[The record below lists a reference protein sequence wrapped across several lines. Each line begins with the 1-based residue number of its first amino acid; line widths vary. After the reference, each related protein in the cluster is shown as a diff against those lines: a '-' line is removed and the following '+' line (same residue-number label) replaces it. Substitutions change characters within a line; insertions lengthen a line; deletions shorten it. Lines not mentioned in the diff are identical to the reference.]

1 MSGFQDQSIDEGVR
15 KRTAYQNDRRARLAL
30 NVERQDGGILQIPV
44 ASDMLGHEEHERIQQ
59 NTFLA
64 VMPLVRLP
72 TLGKAGYGDQLPA
85 GALPR
90 AGRIYLFQDGKLW
103 RELECDGKGNLF
115 EVDLLQGRSQ
125 RADKRPAVGK
135 TQALILV
142 PVLVKG
148 QFVIPRYTMAY
159 SETPWPWS
167 YIDWLEEDPQRVNR
181 RCQQMASAW
190 NASVANQHWKAS
202 IHQPALVI
210 DHHAQGLRPRD
221 FNVESALEDPA
232 EFTPAFA
239 AFREESLVCQL
250 QRRQQEL
257 APLLKQAPP
266 SALPTLEAGED
277 VLETLKLRGHP
288 NLIGLMLD
296 DSLFALRHAAAQARH
311 CAAYLRSLNA
321 LLPHRP
327 NGRYAQV
334 LSNMLDG
341 PLAKLRGEVD
351 QAELDEAIFAE
362 ERQSCRIHLT
372 QQVEHLVALLEGPLH
387 PVLQDWTH
395 QCDEALL
402 EPYSLMSEALAA
414 LNQLPDRCDALYSG
428 TAYRALAAHVERVVS
443 TVLQASHPLGAMLL
457 AKDEGQLPEP
467 VRRLQALRDS
477 PRTPDP
483 DAMGLSTLM
492 LGASLL
498 GEVDQPSAGKSLAY
512 FLGDLLDVFGAS
524 VVEQLGRLS
533 QGATQI
539 QLDRLF
545 APTFNTLSALSVKM
559 KGIRLLPDSQVPLDM
574 VVVGVR
580 GAGLR
585 NGLTE
590 VERQELRR
598 KSYRRAIVQDG
609 AGNPLAGTSPR
620 DTGMSRANLRN
631 VMVVAVPKDHPDLL
645 AYTKFRTQLGTLTQV
660 MENTRIV
667 PTMMLGFAI
676 YNLNVQVQAY
686 SGFVDSGEKHR
697 GTIGAVGAVIDLTAA
712 GGSHAKLLFGP
723 STAKYLETPRIS
735 VAQISPRWARNLE
748 VQTGSPKLGLL
759 RGLGGAATLFG
770 AGISVWD
777 GYRALRQGD
786 SDAAAAYG
794 VAAVGGGL
802 WGAYVLGWIVNP
814 YALLAGAVL
823 AIGGTVVANLLTD
836 SDAESIVKKGPFGRQ
851 FAEAGLLDSLMGQD
865 QRFAHLKDPQT
876 AYRQLLGVLG
886 HPRVFVHRLEDWR
899 KLAPAAHR
907 SVLQEAERG
916 RQAVSRTALSC
927 IDPKL
932 QALEANDWAVVL
944 SSPLLAMFEN
954 GQKAFRLVAQE
965 FLSSLPIDP
974 GTLFGVKRY
983 HRVPAGPA
991 KLEALPLD
999 AASVLYVLPAS
1010 LPIPQLSPRARYSMR
1025 MTQGLKISAQFEL
1038 NADQPE
1044 QRLVLPQP
1052 SPKSW
1057 SAFTSANRYLPPDDL
1072 GPHAAPPYWLIE
1084 NSEFNV

>member
-1 MSGFQDQSIDEGVR
+1 MSEFQDQDIDEGVR

-30 NVERQDGGILQIPV
+30 NVERQDGAILQIPV

-72 TLGKAGYGDQLPA
+72 ALGNAGYGDQPPA

-90 AGRIYLFQDGKLW
+90 AGRLYLFQNGKLW

-115 EVDLLQGRSQ
+115 EVDLQQARKQ
-125 RADKRPAVGK
+125 RADKRPPVGK
-135 TQALILV
+135 AQALVLV

-159 SETPWPWS
+159 SETTWPWS

-202 IHQPALVI
+202 IHHPALVI
-210 DHHAQGLRPRD
+210 DHHTEGLRPRD

-232 EFTPAFA
+232 EFTPGFA

-257 APLLKQAPP
+257 APLLKQVPP
-266 SALPTLEAGED
+266 AALPTLEAGED

-334 LSNMLDG
+334 LSSMLDG
-341 PLAKLRGEVD
+341 PLAKLKDEVD
-351 QAELDEAIFAE
+351 QSELDVAIFAK
-362 ERQSCRIHLT
+362 ERQACRVHLT
-372 QQVEHLVALLEGPLH
+372 QQIENLVALLEGPLH
-387 PVLQDWTH
+387 PVLQDWVH
-395 QCDEALL
+395 QRDEALL

-414 LNQLPDRCDALYSG
+414 LNQLPDRCDALYGG
-428 TAYRALAAHVERVVS
+428 TAYRSLAAHVERVVS
-443 TVLQASHPLGAMLL
+443 TILQASHPLGAMLL
-457 AKDEGQLPEP
+457 AKDEEQLPEA
-467 VRRLQALRDS
+467 VRHLQALRDS
-477 PRTPDP
+477 QRPPDP

-512 FLGDLLDVFGAS
+512 FLGDLLDIFGAS

-559 KGIRLLPDSQVPLDM
+559 KGIRLLPDGQVPLDM

-590 VERQELRR
+590 VERQELTR
-598 KSYRRAIVQDG
+598 KSYRRAIVQDR

-620 DTGMSRANLRN
+620 GTGMSRANLRD

-645 AYTKFRTQLGTLTQV
+645 AYTKFRTQFGALTQV

-676 YNLNVQVQAY
+676 YNLNIQMQAEL
-686 SGFVDSGEKHR
+686 GGEGR
-697 GTIGAVGAVIDLTAA
+697 ELAGQGSAFLDLIVAIGSQT
-712 GGSHAKLLFGP
+712 KLLFGS
-723 STAKYLETPRIS
+723 STSIYLESPRLP
-735 VAQISPRWARNLE
+735 VAKISPLWAKNLE
-748 VQTGSPKLGLL
+748 LQTGSPKLGLL
-759 RGLGGAATLFG
+759 RGVGGVATLLG
-770 AGISVWD
+770 TGISVWD

-786 SDAAAAYG
+786 NDAAAAYG

-802 WGAYVLGWIVNP
+802 WGAYALGWIVNP
-814 YALLAGAVL
+814 YALLAGAAL

-836 SDAESIVKKGPFGRQ
+836 SDAETIVKKGPFGRQ

-865 QRFAHLKDPQT
+865 QRFVHLKDPQT

-916 RQAVSRTALSC
+916 RQAVGRTALSC

-974 GTLFGVKRY
+974 GTLLGVKRY

-1010 LPIPQLSPRARYSMR
+1010 LPIPQLSPRARYSVR

-1044 QRLVLPQP
+1044 ERLVLPQP
-1052 SPKSW
+1052 NPKSW

>member
-30 NVERQDGGILQIPV
+30 NVERQDGAILQIPV

-72 TLGKAGYGDQLPA
+72 ALGRAGYGDQPPA

-90 AGRIYLFQDGKLW
+90 PGRIYLFQDDKLW

-115 EVDLLQGRSQ
+115 EVDLQQGRKQ
-125 RADKRPAVGK
+125 RVDQRPAVGK
-135 TQALILV
+135 AQALVLV

-159 SETPWPWS
+159 SETTWPWS

-202 IHQPALVI
+202 IHHPALVI
-210 DHHAQGLRPRD
+210 DHHTEGLRPRD

-232 EFTPAFA
+232 EFTPGFA

-250 QRRQQEL
+250 QRSQQEL
-257 APLLKQAPP
+257 APLLKQVPP
-266 SALPTLEAGED
+266 AALPALEAGED

-296 DSLFALRHAAAQARH
+296 DSLFALRHAASQARH

-334 LSNMLDG
+334 LSSMLEG
-341 PLAKLRGEVD
+341 PLAKLKDEVD
-351 QAELDEAIFAE
+351 QSELDVAIFAG
-362 ERQSCRIHLT
+362 ERQACRVHLT
-372 QQVEHLVALLEGPLH
+372 QQIENLVALLEGPLH
-387 PVLQDWTH
+387 PVLQDWVH
-395 QCDEALL
+395 QRDEALL

-414 LNQLPDRCDALYSG
+414 LNQLPDRCDALYGG
-428 TAYRALAAHVERVVS
+428 TAYRSLAAHVERVVS

-457 AKDEGQLPEP
+457 AKDEEQLPEA
-467 VRRLQALRDS
+467 VRHLQALRDS
-477 PRTPDP
+477 QRPPDP

-512 FLGDLLDVFGAS
+512 FLGDLLDIFGAS

-559 KGIRLLPDSQVPLDM
+559 KGIRLLPDGQVPLDM

-620 DTGMSRANLRN
+620 GTGMSRANLRN

-645 AYTKFRTQLGTLTQV
+645 AYTKFRTQFGALTQV
-660 MENTRIV
+660 MERTRIV

-676 YNLNVQVQAY
+676 YNLNIQMQAEL
-686 SGFVDSGEKHR
+686 GDEGRE
-697 GTIGAVGAVIDLTAA
+697 LA
-712 GGSHAKLLFGP
+712 GQGSALLDFIVAIGSHTKLLFGS
-723 STAKYLETPRIS
+723 STSIYLESPRLP
-735 VAQISPRWARNLE
+735 VAQISPLWAKNLE
-748 VQTGSPKLGLL
+748 LQTGSPKLGLL
-759 RGLGGAATLFG
+759 RGVGGVATLFG
-770 AGISVWD
+770 ASISAWD

-786 SDAAAAYG
+786 NDAAAAYG

-802 WGAYVLGWIVNP
+802 WGAYALGWIVNP
-814 YALLAGAVL
+814 YALLAGAAL

-836 SDAESIVKKGPFGRQ
+836 SDAETIVKKGPFGRQ

-954 GQKAFRLVAQE
+954 GQQAFRLVAQE

-974 GTLFGVKRY
+974 GTLFGVRRY

-1010 LPIPQLSPRARYSMR
+1010 LPVPQLSPRDRHRVR

-1044 QRLVLPQP
+1044 ERLVLPQP

-1057 SAFTSANRYLPPDDL
+1057 SAFTSANRHLPPDDL

>member
-1 MSGFQDQSIDEGVR
+1 MSEFQDQDIDEGVR

-30 NVERQDGGILQIPV
+30 NVERQDGAILQIPV

-72 TLGKAGYGDQLPA
+72 ALGNAGYGDQPPA

-90 AGRIYLFQDGKLW
+90 AGRLYLFQNGKLW

-115 EVDLLQGRSQ
+115 EVDLQQARKQ
-125 RADKRPAVGK
+125 RADKRPPVGK
-135 TQALILV
+135 AQALVLV

-159 SETPWPWS
+159 SETTWPWS

-202 IHQPALVI
+202 IHHPALVI
-210 DHHAQGLRPRD
+210 DHHTEGLRPRD

-232 EFTPAFA
+232 EFTPGFA

-257 APLLKQAPP
+257 APLLKQVPP
-266 SALPTLEAGED
+266 AALPTLEAGED

-334 LSNMLDG
+334 LSSMLDG
-341 PLAKLRGEVD
+341 PLAKLKDEVD
-351 QAELDEAIFAE
+351 QSELDVAIFAK
-362 ERQSCRIHLT
+362 ERQACRVHLT
-372 QQVEHLVALLEGPLH
+372 QQIENLVALLEGPLH
-387 PVLQDWTH
+387 PVLQDWVH
-395 QCDEALL
+395 QRDEALL

-414 LNQLPDRCDALYSG
+414 LNQLPDRCDALYGG
-428 TAYRALAAHVERVVS
+428 TAYRSLAAHVERVVS
-443 TVLQASHPLGAMLL
+443 TILQASHPLGAMLL
-457 AKDEGQLPEP
+457 AKDEEQLPEA
-467 VRRLQALRDS
+467 VRHLQALRDS
-477 PRTPDP
+477 QRPPDP

-512 FLGDLLDVFGAS
+512 FLGDLLDIFGAS

-559 KGIRLLPDSQVPLDM
+559 KGIRLLPDGQVPLDM

-590 VERQELRR
+590 VERQELTR
-598 KSYRRAIVQDG
+598 KSYRRAIVQDR

-620 DTGMSRANLRN
+620 GTGMSRANLRD

-645 AYTKFRTQLGTLTQV
+645 AYTKFRTQFGALTQV

-676 YNLNVQVQAY
+676 YNLNIQMQAEL
-686 SGFVDSGEKHR
+686 GGEGR
-697 GTIGAVGAVIDLTAA
+697 ELAGQGSAFLDLIVAI
-712 GGSHAKLLFGP
+712 GSHTKLLFGS
-723 STAKYLETPRIS
+723 STSIYLESPRLP
-735 VAQISPRWARNLE
+735 VAKISPLWAKNLE
-748 VQTGSPKLGLL
+748 LQTGSPKLGLL
-759 RGLGGAATLFG
+759 RGVGGVATLLG
-770 AGISVWD
+770 TGISVWD

-786 SDAAAAYG
+786 NDAAAAYG

-802 WGAYVLGWIVNP
+802 WGAYALGWIVNP
-814 YALLAGAVL
+814 YALLAGAAL

-836 SDAESIVKKGPFGRQ
+836 SDAETIVKKGPFGRQ

-865 QRFAHLKDPQT
+865 QRFVHLKDPQT

-916 RQAVSRTALSC
+916 RQAVGRTALSC

-974 GTLFGVKRY
+974 GTLLGVKRY

-1010 LPIPQLSPRARYSMR
+1010 LPIPQLSPRARYSVR

-1044 QRLVLPQP
+1044 ERLVLPQP
-1052 SPKSW
+1052 NPKSW
-1057 SAFTSANRYLPPDDL
+1057 SAFASANRYLPPDDL

>member
-1 MSGFQDQSIDEGVR
+1 MSEFQDQDIDEGVR

-30 NVERQDGGILQIPV
+30 NVERQDGAILQIPV

-72 TLGKAGYGDQLPA
+72 ALGNAGYGDQPPA

-90 AGRIYLFQDGKLW
+90 AGRLYLFQNGKLW

-115 EVDLLQGRSQ
+115 EVDLQQARKQ
-125 RADKRPAVGK
+125 RADKRPPVGK
-135 TQALILV
+135 AQALVLV

-159 SETPWPWS
+159 SETTWPWS

-202 IHQPALVI
+202 IHHPALVI
-210 DHHAQGLRPRD
+210 DHHTEGLRPRD

-232 EFTPAFA
+232 EFTPGFA

-257 APLLKQAPP
+257 APLLKQVPP
-266 SALPTLEAGED
+266 AALPTLEAGED

-334 LSNMLDG
+334 LSSMLDG
-341 PLAKLRGEVD
+341 PLAKLKDEVD
-351 QAELDEAIFAE
+351 QSELDVAIFAK
-362 ERQSCRIHLT
+362 ERQACRVHLT
-372 QQVEHLVALLEGPLH
+372 QQIENLVALLEGPLH
-387 PVLQDWTH
+387 PVLQDWVH
-395 QCDEALL
+395 QRDEALL

-414 LNQLPDRCDALYSG
+414 LNQLPDRCDALYGG
-428 TAYRALAAHVERVVS
+428 TAYRSLAAHVERVVS
-443 TVLQASHPLGAMLL
+443 TILQASHPLGAMLL
-457 AKDEGQLPEP
+457 AKDEEQLPEA
-467 VRRLQALRDS
+467 VRHLQALRDS
-477 PRTPDP
+477 QRPPDP
-483 DAMGLSTLM
+483 DAMGLSTLK

-512 FLGDLLDVFGAS
+512 FLGDLLDIFGAS

-559 KGIRLLPDSQVPLDM
+559 KGIRLLPDGQVPLDM

-590 VERQELRR
+590 VERQELTR
-598 KSYRRAIVQDG
+598 KSYRRAIVQDR

-620 DTGMSRANLRN
+620 GTGMSRANLRD

-645 AYTKFRTQLGTLTQV
+645 AYTKFRTQFGALTQV

-676 YNLNVQVQAY
+676 YNLNIQMQAEL
-686 SGFVDSGEKHR
+686 GGEGR
-697 GTIGAVGAVIDLTAA
+697 ELAGQGSAFLDLIVAI
-712 GGSHAKLLFGP
+712 GSHTKLLFGS
-723 STAKYLETPRIS
+723 STSIYLESPRLP
-735 VAQISPRWARNLE
+735 VAKISPLWAKNLE
-748 VQTGSPKLGLL
+748 LQTGSPKLGLL
-759 RGLGGAATLFG
+759 RGVGGVATLLG
-770 AGISVWD
+770 TGISVWD

-786 SDAAAAYG
+786 NDAAAAYG

-802 WGAYVLGWIVNP
+802 WGAYALGWIVNP
-814 YALLAGAVL
+814 YALLAGAAL

-836 SDAESIVKKGPFGRQ
+836 SDAETIVKKGPFGRQ

-865 QRFAHLKDPQT
+865 QRFVHLKDPQT

-916 RQAVSRTALSC
+916 RQAVGRTALSC

-974 GTLFGVKRY
+974 GTLLGVKRY

-1010 LPIPQLSPRARYSMR
+1010 LPIPQLSPRARYSVR

-1044 QRLVLPQP
+1044 ERLVLPQP
-1052 SPKSW
+1052 NPKSW

>member
-1 MSGFQDQSIDEGVR
+1 MSEFQDQDIDEGVR

-30 NVERQDGGILQIPV
+30 NVERQDGAILQIPV

-72 TLGKAGYGDQLPA
+72 ALGNAGYGDQPPA

-90 AGRIYLFQDGKLW
+90 AGRLYLFQNGKLW

-115 EVDLLQGRSQ
+115 EVDLQQARKQ
-125 RADKRPAVGK
+125 RADKRPPVGK
-135 TQALILV
+135 AQALVLV

-148 QFVIPRYTMAY
+148 QFVIPLYAMAY
-159 SETPWPWS
+159 SETTWPWS

-202 IHQPALVI
+202 IHHSALVV
-210 DHHAQGLRPRD
+210 DHHTEGLRPRD

-232 EFTPAFA
+232 EFTPGFA

-257 APLLKQAPP
+257 APLLKQVPP
-266 SALPTLEAGED
+266 AALPTLEAGED

-334 LSNMLDG
+334 LSSMLDG
-341 PLAKLRGEVD
+341 PLAKLKDEVD
-351 QAELDEAIFAE
+351 QSELDVAIFAK
-362 ERQSCRIHLT
+362 ERQACRVHLT
-372 QQVEHLVALLEGPLH
+372 QQIENLVALLEGPLH
-387 PVLQDWTH
+387 PVLLDWVH
-395 QCDEALL
+395 QRDEALL

-414 LNQLPDRCDALYSG
+414 LNQLPDRCDALYGG
-428 TAYRALAAHVERVVS
+428 TAYRSLAAHVERVVS
-443 TVLQASHPLGAMLL
+443 TILQASHPLGAMLL
-457 AKDEGQLPEP
+457 AKDEEQLPEA
-467 VRRLQALRDS
+467 VRHLQALRDS
-477 PRTPDP
+477 QRPPDP

-512 FLGDLLDVFGAS
+512 FLGDLLDIFGAS

-559 KGIRLLPDSQVPLDM
+559 KGIRLLPDGQVPLDM

-590 VERQELRR
+590 VERQELTR
-598 KSYRRAIVQDG
+598 KSYRRAIVQDR

-620 DTGMSRANLRN
+620 GTGMSRANLRD

-645 AYTKFRTQLGTLTQV
+645 AYTKFRTQFGALTQV

-676 YNLNVQVQAY
+676 YNLNIQMQAEL
-686 SGFVDSGEKHR
+686 GGEGR
-697 GTIGAVGAVIDLTAA
+697 ELAGQGSAFLDLIVAI
-712 GGSHAKLLFGP
+712 GSHTKLLFGS
-723 STAKYLETPRIS
+723 STSIYLESPRLP
-735 VAQISPRWARNLE
+735 VAKISPLWAKNLE
-748 VQTGSPKLGLL
+748 LQTGSPKLGLL
-759 RGLGGAATLFG
+759 RGVGGVATLLG
-770 AGISVWD
+770 TGISVWD

-786 SDAAAAYG
+786 NDAAAAYG

-802 WGAYVLGWIVNP
+802 WGAYALGWIVNP
-814 YALLAGAVL
+814 YALLAGAAL

-836 SDAESIVKKGPFGRQ
+836 SDAETIVKKGPFGRQ

-865 QRFAHLKDPQT
+865 QRFVHLKDPQT

-916 RQAVSRTALSC
+916 RQAVGRTALSC

-974 GTLFGVKRY
+974 GTLLGVKRY

-1010 LPIPQLSPRARYSMR
+1010 LPIPQLSPRARYSVR

-1044 QRLVLPQP
+1044 ERLVLPQP
-1052 SPKSW
+1052 NPKSW

>member
-1 MSGFQDQSIDEGVR
+1 MSEFQDQDIDEGVR

-30 NVERQDGGILQIPV
+30 NVERQDGAILQIPV

-72 TLGKAGYGDQLPA
+72 ALGNAGYGDQPPA

-90 AGRIYLFQDGKLW
+90 AGRLYLFQNGKLW

-115 EVDLLQGRSQ
+115 EVDLQQARKQ
-125 RADKRPAVGK
+125 RADKRPPVGK
-135 TQALILV
+135 AQALVLV

-148 QFVIPRYTMAY
+148 QFVIPLYAMAY
-159 SETPWPWS
+159 SETTWPWS

-202 IHQPALVI
+202 IHHPALVV
-210 DHHAQGLRPRD
+210 DHHTEGLRPRD

-232 EFTPAFA
+232 EFTPGFA

-257 APLLKQAPP
+257 APLLKQVPP
-266 SALPTLEAGED
+266 AALPTLEAGED

-334 LSNMLDG
+334 LSSMLDG
-341 PLAKLRGEVD
+341 PLAKLKDEVD
-351 QAELDEAIFAE
+351 QSELDVAIFAK
-362 ERQSCRIHLT
+362 ERQACRVHLT
-372 QQVEHLVALLEGPLH
+372 QQIENLVALLEGPLH
-387 PVLQDWTH
+387 PVLQDWVH
-395 QCDEALL
+395 QRDEALL

-414 LNQLPDRCDALYSG
+414 LNQLPDRCDALYGG
-428 TAYRALAAHVERVVS
+428 TAYRSLAAHVERVVS
-443 TVLQASHPLGAMLL
+443 TILQASHPLGAMLL
-457 AKDEGQLPEP
+457 AKDEEQLPEA
-467 VRRLQALRDS
+467 VRHLQALRDS
-477 PRTPDP
+477 QRPPDP

-512 FLGDLLDVFGAS
+512 FLGDLLDIFGAS

-559 KGIRLLPDSQVPLDM
+559 KGIRLLPDGQVPLDM

-590 VERQELRR
+590 VERQELTR
-598 KSYRRAIVQDG
+598 KSYRRAIVQDR

-620 DTGMSRANLRN
+620 GTGMSRANLRD

-645 AYTKFRTQLGTLTQV
+645 AYTKFRTQFGALTQV

-676 YNLNVQVQAY
+676 YNLNIQMQAEL
-686 SGFVDSGEKHR
+686 GGEGR
-697 GTIGAVGAVIDLTAA
+697 ELAGQGSAFLDLIVAI
-712 GGSHAKLLFGP
+712 GSHTKLLFGS
-723 STAKYLETPRIS
+723 STSIYLESPRLP
-735 VAQISPRWARNLE
+735 VAKISPLWAKNLE
-748 VQTGSPKLGLL
+748 LQTGSPKLGLL
-759 RGLGGAATLFG
+759 RGVGGVATLLG
-770 AGISVWD
+770 TGISVWD

-786 SDAAAAYG
+786 NDAAAAYG

-802 WGAYVLGWIVNP
+802 WGAYALGWIVNP
-814 YALLAGAVL
+814 YALLAGAAL

-836 SDAESIVKKGPFGRQ
+836 SDAETIVKKGPFGRQ

-865 QRFAHLKDPQT
+865 QRFVHLKDPQT

-916 RQAVSRTALSC
+916 RQAVGRTALSC

-974 GTLFGVKRY
+974 GTLLGVKRY

-1010 LPIPQLSPRARYSMR
+1010 LPIPQLSPRARYSVR

-1044 QRLVLPQP
+1044 ERLVLPQP
-1052 SPKSW
+1052 NPKSW

>member
-1 MSGFQDQSIDEGVR
+1 MSEFQDQDIDEGVR

-30 NVERQDGGILQIPV
+30 NVERQDGAILQIPV

-72 TLGKAGYGDQLPA
+72 ALGNAGYGDQPPA

-90 AGRIYLFQDGKLW
+90 AGRLYLFQNGKLW

-115 EVDLLQGRSQ
+115 EVDLQQARKQ
-125 RADKRPAVGK
+125 RADKRPPVGK
-135 TQALILV
+135 AQALVLV

-159 SETPWPWS
+159 SETTWPWS

-202 IHQPALVI
+202 IHHPALVI
-210 DHHAQGLRPRD
+210 DHHTEGLRPRD

-232 EFTPAFA
+232 EFTPGFA

-257 APLLKQAPP
+257 APLLKQVPP
-266 SALPTLEAGED
+266 AALPTLEAGED

-334 LSNMLDG
+334 LSSMLDG
-341 PLAKLRGEVD
+341 PLAKLKDEVD
-351 QAELDEAIFAE
+351 QSELDVAIFAK
-362 ERQSCRIHLT
+362 ERQACRVHLT
-372 QQVEHLVALLEGPLH
+372 QQIENLVALLEGPLH
-387 PVLQDWTH
+387 PVLQDWVH
-395 QCDEALL
+395 QRDEALL

-414 LNQLPDRCDALYSG
+414 LNQLPDRCDALYGG
-428 TAYRALAAHVERVVS
+428 TAYRSLAAHVERVVS
-443 TVLQASHPLGAMLL
+443 TILQASHPLGAMLL
-457 AKDEGQLPEP
+457 AKDEEQLPEA
-467 VRRLQALRDS
+467 VRHLQALRDS
-477 PRTPDP
+477 QRPPDP
-483 DAMGLSTLM
+483 DAMGFSTLM

-512 FLGDLLDVFGAS
+512 FLGDLLDIFGAS

-559 KGIRLLPDSQVPLDM
+559 KGIRLLPDGQVPLDM

-590 VERQELRR
+590 VERQELTR
-598 KSYRRAIVQDG
+598 KSYRRAIVQDR

-620 DTGMSRANLRN
+620 GTGMSRANLRD

-645 AYTKFRTQLGTLTQV
+645 AYTKFRTQFGALTQV

-676 YNLNVQVQAY
+676 YNLNIQMQAEL
-686 SGFVDSGEKHR
+686 GGEGR
-697 GTIGAVGAVIDLTAA
+697 ELAGQGSAFLDLIVAI
-712 GGSHAKLLFGP
+712 GSHTKLLFGS
-723 STAKYLETPRIS
+723 STSIYLESPRLP
-735 VAQISPRWARNLE
+735 VAKISPLWAKNLE
-748 VQTGSPKLGLL
+748 LQTGSPKLGLL
-759 RGLGGAATLFG
+759 RGVGGVATLLG
-770 AGISVWD
+770 TGISVWD

-786 SDAAAAYG
+786 NDAAAAYG

-802 WGAYVLGWIVNP
+802 WGAYALGWIVNP
-814 YALLAGAVL
+814 YALLAGAAL

-836 SDAESIVKKGPFGRQ
+836 SDAETIVKKGPFGRQ

-865 QRFAHLKDPQT
+865 QRFVHLKDPQT

-916 RQAVSRTALSC
+916 RQAVGRTALSC

-974 GTLFGVKRY
+974 GTLLGVKRY

-1010 LPIPQLSPRARYSMR
+1010 LPIPQLSPRARYSVR

-1044 QRLVLPQP
+1044 ERLVLPQP
-1052 SPKSW
+1052 NPKSW

>member
-1 MSGFQDQSIDEGVR
+1 MSEFQDQDIDEGVR
-15 KRTAYQNDRRARLAL
+15 KRTAYQNDRRARLTL
-30 NVERQDGGILQIPV
+30 NVERQDGAILQIPV

-72 TLGKAGYGDQLPA
+72 ALGNAGYGDQPPA

-90 AGRIYLFQDGKLW
+90 AGRLYLFQNGKLW

-115 EVDLLQGRSQ
+115 EVDLQQARKQ
-125 RADKRPAVGK
+125 RADKRPPVGK
-135 TQALILV
+135 AQALVLV

-148 QFVIPRYTMAY
+148 QFVIPLYAMAY
-159 SETPWPWS
+159 SETTWPWS

-202 IHQPALVI
+202 IHHPALVI
-210 DHHAQGLRPRD
+210 DHHTEGLRPRD

-232 EFTPAFA
+232 EFTPGFA

-250 QRRQQEL
+250 QRSQQEL
-257 APLLKQAPP
+257 APLLKQVPP
-266 SALPTLEAGED
+266 AALPALEAGED

-334 LSNMLDG
+334 LSSMLDG
-341 PLAKLRGEVD
+341 PLAKLKDEVD
-351 QAELDEAIFAE
+351 QSELDVAIFAK
-362 ERQSCRIHLT
+362 ERQACRVHLT
-372 QQVEHLVALLEGPLH
+372 QQIENLVALLEGPLH
-387 PVLQDWTH
+387 PVLQDWVH
-395 QCDEALL
+395 QRDEALL

-414 LNQLPDRCDALYSG
+414 LNQLPDRCDALYGG
-428 TAYRALAAHVERVVS
+428 TAYRSLAAHVERVVS
-443 TVLQASHPLGAMLL
+443 TILQASHPLGAMLL
-457 AKDEGQLPEP
+457 AKDEEQLPEA
-467 VRRLQALRDS
+467 VRHLQALRDS
-477 PRTPDP
+477 QRPPDP

-512 FLGDLLDVFGAS
+512 FLGDLLDIFGAS

-559 KGIRLLPDSQVPLDM
+559 KGIRLLPDGQVPLDM

-590 VERQELRR
+590 VERQELTR
-598 KSYRRAIVQDG
+598 KSYRRAIVQDR

-620 DTGMSRANLRN
+620 GTGMSRANLRD

-645 AYTKFRTQLGTLTQV
+645 AYTKFRTQFGALTQV

-676 YNLNVQVQAY
+676 YNLNIQMQAEL
-686 SGFVDSGEKHR
+686 GGEGR
-697 GTIGAVGAVIDLTAA
+697 ELAGQGSAFLDLIVAI
-712 GGSHAKLLFGP
+712 GSHTKLLFGS
-723 STAKYLETPRIS
+723 STSIYLESPRLP
-735 VAQISPRWARNLE
+735 VAKISPLWAKNLE
-748 VQTGSPKLGLL
+748 LQTGSPKLGLL
-759 RGLGGAATLFG
+759 RGVGGVATLLG
-770 AGISVWD
+770 TGISVWD

-786 SDAAAAYG
+786 NDAAAAYG

-802 WGAYVLGWIVNP
+802 WGAYALGWIVNP
-814 YALLAGAVL
+814 YALLAGAAL

-836 SDAESIVKKGPFGRQ
+836 SDAETIVKKGPFGRQ

-865 QRFAHLKDPQT
+865 QRFVHLKDPQT

-916 RQAVSRTALSC
+916 RQAVGRTALSC

-974 GTLFGVKRY
+974 GTLLGVKRY

-1010 LPIPQLSPRARYSMR
+1010 LPIPQLSPRARYSVR

-1044 QRLVLPQP
+1044 ERLVLPQP
-1052 SPKSW
+1052 NPKSW

>member
-30 NVERQDGGILQIPV
+30 NVERQDGAILQIPV

-72 TLGKAGYGDQLPA
+72 ALGRAGYGDQPPA

-90 AGRIYLFQDGKLW
+90 PGRIYLFQDDKLW

-115 EVDLLQGRSQ
+115 EVDLQQGRKQ
-125 RADKRPAVGK
+125 REDQRPAVGK
-135 TQALILV
+135 AQALVLV

-159 SETPWPWS
+159 SETTWPWS

-202 IHQPALVI
+202 IHHPALVI
-210 DHHAQGLRPRD
+210 DHHTEGLRPRD

-232 EFTPAFA
+232 EFTPGFA

-250 QRRQQEL
+250 QRSQQEL
-257 APLLKQAPP
+257 APLLKQVPP
-266 SALPTLEAGED
+266 AALPALEAGED

-296 DSLFALRHAAAQARH
+296 DSLFALRHAASQARH

-334 LSNMLDG
+334 LSSMLEG
-341 PLAKLRGEVD
+341 PLAKLKDEVD
-351 QAELDEAIFAE
+351 QSELDVAIFAG
-362 ERQSCRIHLT
+362 ERQACRVHLT
-372 QQVEHLVALLEGPLH
+372 QQIENLVALLEGPLH
-387 PVLQDWTH
+387 PVLQDWVH
-395 QCDEALL
+395 QRDEALL

-414 LNQLPDRCDALYSG
+414 LNQLPDRCDALYGG
-428 TAYRALAAHVERVVS
+428 TAYRSLAAHVERVVS

-457 AKDEGQLPEP
+457 AKDEEQLPEA
-467 VRRLQALRDS
+467 VRHLQALRDS
-477 PRTPDP
+477 QRPPDP

-512 FLGDLLDVFGAS
+512 FLGDLLDIFGAS

-559 KGIRLLPDSQVPLDM
+559 KGIRLLPDGQVPLDM

-590 VERQELRR
+590 VERQELTR

-620 DTGMSRANLRN
+620 GTGMSRANLRD

-645 AYTKFRTQLGTLTQV
+645 AYTKFRTQFGVLTEV

-676 YNLNVQVQAY
+676 YNLNIQMQAEL
-686 SGFVDSGEKHR
+686 GGEGR
-697 GTIGAVGAVIDLTAA
+697 ELAGQGSAFLDLIVAI
-712 GGSHAKLLFGP
+712 GSHTKLLFGS
-723 STAKYLETPRIS
+723 STSIYLESPRLP
-735 VAQISPRWARNLE
+735 VAKISPLWAKNLE
-748 VQTGSPKLGLL
+748 LQTGSPKLGLL
-759 RGLGGAATLFG
+759 RGVGGVATLLG
-770 AGISVWD
+770 TGISVWD

-786 SDAAAAYG
+786 NDAAAAYG

-802 WGAYVLGWIVNP
+802 WGAYALGWIVNP
-814 YALLAGAVL
+814 YALLAGAAL

-836 SDAESIVKKGPFGRQ
+836 SDAETIVKKGPFGRQ

-865 QRFAHLKDPQT
+865 QRFVHLKDPQT

-916 RQAVSRTALSC
+916 RQAVGRTALSC

-974 GTLFGVKRY
+974 GTLLGVKRY

-1010 LPIPQLSPRARYSMR
+1010 LPVPQLSPRDRHRVR

-1044 QRLVLPQP
+1044 ERLVLPQP

-1057 SAFTSANRYLPPDDL
+1057 SAFTSANRHLPPDDL

>member
-15 KRTAYQNDRRARLAL
+15 KRTAYQNDRRARLGL

-72 TLGKAGYGDQLPA
+72 ALGKAGYGDQLPA

-115 EVDLLQGRSQ
+115 EVDLQQGRKQ
-125 RADKRPAVGK
+125 REDRRPAVGK
-135 TQALILV
+135 AQALVLV

-159 SETPWPWS
+159 SETTWPWS

-202 IHQPALVI
+202 IHHPALVI
-210 DHHAQGLRPRD
+210 DHHTEGLRPRD

-232 EFTPAFA
+232 EFTPGFA

-250 QRRQQEL
+250 QRSQQEL
-257 APLLKQAPP
+257 APLLKRVPP
-266 SALPTLEAGED
+266 AALPALEAGED

-296 DSLFALRHAAAQARH
+296 DSLFALRHAASQARH

-334 LSNMLDG
+334 LSSMLDG
-341 PLAKLRGEVD
+341 LLAKLKDEVD
-351 QAELDEAIFAE
+351 QSELDVAIFAG
-362 ERQSCRIHLT
+362 ERQACRVHLT
-372 QQVEHLVALLEGPLH
+372 QQIENLVALLEGPLH
-387 PVLQDWTH
+387 PVLQDWVH
-395 QCDEALL
+395 QRDEALL

-414 LNQLPDRCDALYSG
+414 LNQLPDRCDALYGG
-428 TAYRALAAHVERVVS
+428 TAYRSLAAHVERVVS

-457 AKDEGQLPEP
+457 AKDEEQLPEA
-467 VRRLQALRDS
+467 VRHLQALRDS
-477 PRTPDP
+477 QRPPDP

-512 FLGDLLDVFGAS
+512 FLGDLLDIFGAT

-559 KGIRLLPDSQVPLDM
+559 KGIRLLPDGQVPLDM

-590 VERQELRR
+590 VERQELTR

-620 DTGMSRANLRN
+620 GTGMSRANLGN

-645 AYTKFRTQLGTLTQV
+645 AYTKFRTQFSALTQV

-676 YNLNVQVQAY
+676 YNLNIQMQAELGDEGRELAGQG
-686 SGFVDSGEKHR
+686 SAFL
-697 GTIGAVGAVIDLTAA
+697 DLIVAI
-712 GGSHAKLLFGP
+712 GSHTKLLFGS
-723 STAKYLETPRIS
+723 STSIYLESPRLP
-735 VAQISPRWARNLE
+735 VAQISPLWAKNLE
-748 VQTGSPKLGLL
+748 LQTGSPKLGLL
-759 RGLGGAATLFG
+759 RGVGGVATLFG
-770 AGISVWD
+770 ASISAWD

-786 SDAAAAYG
+786 NDAAAAYG
-794 VAAVGGGL
+794 VAAVGGGV
-802 WGAYVLGWIVNP
+802 WGAYALGWIVNP
-814 YALLAGAVL
+814 YALLAGAAL

-836 SDAESIVKKGPFGRQ
+836 SDAETIVKKGPFGRQ

-899 KLAPAAHR
+899 KLALAAHR

-954 GQKAFRLVAQE
+954 GQKAFRLIAQE

-1010 LPIPQLSPRARYSMR
+1010 LPVPQLSPRDRHRVR

-1044 QRLVLPQP
+1044 ERLVLPQP

>member
-30 NVERQDGGILQIPV
+30 NVERQDGAILQIPV

-72 TLGKAGYGDQLPA
+72 ALGNAGYGDQPPA

-90 AGRIYLFQDGKLW
+90 AGRLYLFQNGKLW

-115 EVDLLQGRSQ
+115 EVDLQQARKQ
-125 RADKRPAVGK
+125 RADKRPPVGK
-135 TQALILV
+135 AQALVLV

-148 QFVIPRYTMAY
+148 QFVIPLYAMAY
-159 SETPWPWS
+159 SETTWPWS

-202 IHQPALVI
+202 IHHPALVV
-210 DHHAQGLRPRD
+210 DHHTEGLRPRD

-232 EFTPAFA
+232 EFTPGFA

-257 APLLKQAPP
+257 APLLKQVPP
-266 SALPTLEAGED
+266 AALPTLEAGED

-334 LSNMLDG
+334 LSSMLDG
-341 PLAKLRGEVD
+341 PLAKLKDEVD
-351 QAELDEAIFAE
+351 QSELDVAIFAK
-362 ERQSCRIHLT
+362 ERQACRVHLT
-372 QQVEHLVALLEGPLH
+372 QQIENLVALLEGPLH
-387 PVLQDWTH
+387 PVLQDWVH
-395 QCDEALL
+395 QRDEALL

-414 LNQLPDRCDALYSG
+414 LNQLPDRCDALYGG
-428 TAYRALAAHVERVVS
+428 TAYRSLAAHVERVVS
-443 TVLQASHPLGAMLL
+443 TILQASHPLGAMLL
-457 AKDEGQLPEP
+457 AKDEEQLPEA
-467 VRRLQALRDS
+467 VRHLQALRDS
-477 PRTPDP
+477 QRPPDP

-512 FLGDLLDVFGAS
+512 FLGDLLDIFGAS

-559 KGIRLLPDSQVPLDM
+559 KGIRLLPDGQVPLDM

-590 VERQELRR
+590 VERQELTR
-598 KSYRRAIVQDG
+598 KSYRRAIVQDR

-620 DTGMSRANLRN
+620 GTGMSRANLRD

-645 AYTKFRTQLGTLTQV
+645 AYTKFRTQFGALTQV

-676 YNLNVQVQAY
+676 YNLNIQMQAEL
-686 SGFVDSGEKHR
+686 GGEGR
-697 GTIGAVGAVIDLTAA
+697 ELAGQGSAFLDLIVAI
-712 GGSHAKLLFGP
+712 GSHTKLLFGS
-723 STAKYLETPRIS
+723 STSIYLESPRLP
-735 VAQISPRWARNLE
+735 VAKISPLWAKNLE
-748 VQTGSPKLGLL
+748 LQTGSPKLGLL
-759 RGLGGAATLFG
+759 RGVGGVATLLG
-770 AGISVWD
+770 TGISVWD

-786 SDAAAAYG
+786 NDAAAAYG

-802 WGAYVLGWIVNP
+802 WGAYALGWIVNP
-814 YALLAGAVL
+814 YALLAGAAL

-836 SDAESIVKKGPFGRQ
+836 SDAETIVKKGPFGRQ

-865 QRFAHLKDPQT
+865 QRFVHLKDPQT

-916 RQAVSRTALSC
+916 RQAVGRTALSC

-974 GTLFGVKRY
+974 GTLLGVKRY

-1010 LPIPQLSPRARYSMR
+1010 LPIPQLSPRARYSVR

-1044 QRLVLPQP
+1044 ERLVLPQP
-1052 SPKSW
+1052 NPKSW

>member
-30 NVERQDGGILQIPV
+30 NVERQDGAILQIPV

-72 TLGKAGYGDQLPA
+72 ALGRAGYGDQPPA

-90 AGRIYLFQDGKLW
+90 PGRIYLFQDDKLW

-115 EVDLLQGRSQ
+115 EVDLQQGRKQ
-125 RADKRPAVGK
+125 RVDQRPAVGK
-135 TQALILV
+135 AQALVLV

-159 SETPWPWS
+159 SETTWPWS

-202 IHQPALVI
+202 IHHPALVI
-210 DHHAQGLRPRD
+210 DHHTEGLRPRD

-232 EFTPAFA
+232 EFTPGFA

-250 QRRQQEL
+250 QRSQQEL
-257 APLLKQAPP
+257 APLLKQVPP
-266 SALPTLEAGED
+266 AALPALEAGED

-296 DSLFALRHAAAQARH
+296 DSLFALRHAASQARH

-334 LSNMLDG
+334 LSSMLEG
-341 PLAKLRGEVD
+341 PLAKLKDEVD
-351 QAELDEAIFAE
+351 QSELDVAIFAG
-362 ERQSCRIHLT
+362 ERQACRVHLT
-372 QQVEHLVALLEGPLH
+372 QQIENLVALLEGPLH
-387 PVLQDWTH
+387 PVLQDWVH
-395 QCDEALL
+395 QRDEALL

-414 LNQLPDRCDALYSG
+414 LNQLPDRCDALYGG
-428 TAYRALAAHVERVVS
+428 TAYRSLAAHVERVVS

-457 AKDEGQLPEP
+457 AKDEEQLPEA
-467 VRRLQALRDS
+467 VRHLQALRDS
-477 PRTPDP
+477 QRPPDP

-512 FLGDLLDVFGAS
+512 FLGDLLDIFGAS

-559 KGIRLLPDSQVPLDM
+559 KGIRLLPDGQVPLDM

-620 DTGMSRANLRN
+620 GTGMSRANLRN

-645 AYTKFRTQLGTLTQV
+645 AYTKFRTQFGALTQV
-660 MENTRIV
+660 MERTRIV

-676 YNLNVQVQAY
+676 YNLNIQMQAEL
-686 SGFVDSGEKHR
+686 GDEGRE
-697 GTIGAVGAVIDLTAA
+697 LA
-712 GGSHAKLLFGP
+712 GQGSALLDFIVAIGSHTKLLFGS
-723 STAKYLETPRIS
+723 STSIYLESPRLP
-735 VAQISPRWARNLE
+735 VAQISPLWAKNLE
-748 VQTGSPKLGLL
+748 LQTGSPKLGLL
-759 RGLGGAATLFG
+759 RGVGGVATLFG
-770 AGISVWD
+770 ASISAWD

-786 SDAAAAYG
+786 NDAAAAYG

-802 WGAYVLGWIVNP
+802 WGAYALGWIVNP
-814 YALLAGAVL
+814 YALLAGAAL

-836 SDAESIVKKGPFGRQ
+836 SDAETIVKKGPFGRQ

-954 GQKAFRLVAQE
+954 GQQAFRLVAQE

-974 GTLFGVKRY
+974 GTLFGVRRY

-1010 LPIPQLSPRARYSMR
+1010 LPVPQLSPRDRHRVR

-1038 NADQPE
+1038 NTDQPE
-1044 QRLVLPQP
+1044 ERLVLPQP

>member
-1 MSGFQDQSIDEGVR
+1 MSEFQDQDIDEGVR

-30 NVERQDGGILQIPV
+30 NVERQDGAILQIPV

-72 TLGKAGYGDQLPA
+72 ALGNAGYGDQPPA

-90 AGRIYLFQDGKLW
+90 AGRLYLFQNGKLW

-115 EVDLLQGRSQ
+115 EVDLQQARKQ
-125 RADKRPAVGK
+125 RADKRPPVGK
-135 TQALILV
+135 AQALVLV

-148 QFVIPRYTMAY
+148 QFVIPLYAMAY
-159 SETPWPWS
+159 SETTWPWS

-202 IHQPALVI
+202 IHHPALVI
-210 DHHAQGLRPRD
+210 DHHTEGLRPRD

-232 EFTPAFA
+232 EFTPGFA

-257 APLLKQAPP
+257 APLLKQVPP
-266 SALPTLEAGED
+266 AALPTLEAGED

-334 LSNMLDG
+334 LSSMLDG
-341 PLAKLRGEVD
+341 PLAKLKDEVD
-351 QAELDEAIFAE
+351 QSELDVAIFAK
-362 ERQSCRIHLT
+362 ERQACRVHLT
-372 QQVEHLVALLEGPLH
+372 QQIENLVALLEGPLH
-387 PVLQDWTH
+387 PVLQDWVH
-395 QCDEALL
+395 QRDEALL

-414 LNQLPDRCDALYSG
+414 LNQLPDRCDALYGG
-428 TAYRALAAHVERVVS
+428 TAYRSLAAHVERVVS
-443 TVLQASHPLGAMLL
+443 TILQASHPLGAMLL
-457 AKDEGQLPEP
+457 AKDEEQLPEA
-467 VRRLQALRDS
+467 VRHLQALRDS
-477 PRTPDP
+477 QRPPDP

-512 FLGDLLDVFGAS
+512 FLGDLLDIFGAS

-559 KGIRLLPDSQVPLDM
+559 KGIRLLPDGQVPLDM

-590 VERQELRR
+590 VERQELTR
-598 KSYRRAIVQDG
+598 KSYRRAIVQDR

-620 DTGMSRANLRN
+620 GTGMSRANLRD

-645 AYTKFRTQLGTLTQV
+645 AYTKFRTQFGALTQV

-676 YNLNVQVQAY
+676 YNLNIQMQAEL
-686 SGFVDSGEKHR
+686 GGEGR
-697 GTIGAVGAVIDLTAA
+697 ELAGQGSAFLDLIVAI
-712 GGSHAKLLFGP
+712 GSHTKLLFGS
-723 STAKYLETPRIS
+723 STSIYLESPRLP
-735 VAQISPRWARNLE
+735 VAKISPLWAKNLE
-748 VQTGSPKLGLL
+748 LQTGSPKLGLL
-759 RGLGGAATLFG
+759 RGVGGVATLLG
-770 AGISVWD
+770 TGISVWD

-786 SDAAAAYG
+786 NDAAAAYG

-802 WGAYVLGWIVNP
+802 WGAYALGWIVNP
-814 YALLAGAVL
+814 YALLAGAAL

-836 SDAESIVKKGPFGRQ
+836 SDAETIVKKGPFGRQ

-916 RQAVSRTALSC
+916 RQAVGRIALSC

-965 FLSSLPIDP
+965 FLSSLPIDQ
-974 GTLFGVKRY
+974 GTLLGVKRY

-1010 LPIPQLSPRARYSMR
+1010 LPIPQLSPRARYSVR

-1044 QRLVLPQP
+1044 ERLVLPQP
-1052 SPKSW
+1052 NPKSW

>member
-1 MSGFQDQSIDEGVR
+1 MSEFQDQDIDEGVR

-30 NVERQDGGILQIPV
+30 NVERQDGAILQIPV

-72 TLGKAGYGDQLPA
+72 ALGNAGYGDQPPA

-90 AGRIYLFQDGKLW
+90 AGRLYLFQNGKLW

-115 EVDLLQGRSQ
+115 EVDLQQARKQ
-125 RADKRPAVGK
+125 RADKRPPVGK
-135 TQALILV
+135 AQALVLV

-159 SETPWPWS
+159 SETTWPWS

-202 IHQPALVI
+202 IHHPALVI
-210 DHHAQGLRPRD
+210 DHHTEGLRPRD

-232 EFTPAFA
+232 EFTPGFA

-257 APLLKQAPP
+257 APLLKQVPP
-266 SALPTLEAGED
+266 AALPTLEAGED

-334 LSNMLDG
+334 LSSMLDG
-341 PLAKLRGEVD
+341 PLAKLKDEVD
-351 QAELDEAIFAE
+351 QSELDVAIFAK
-362 ERQSCRIHLT
+362 ERQACRVHLT
-372 QQVEHLVALLEGPLH
+372 QQIENLVALLEGPLH
-387 PVLQDWTH
+387 PVLQDWVH
-395 QCDEALL
+395 QRDEALL

-414 LNQLPDRCDALYSG
+414 LNQLPDRCDALYGG
-428 TAYRALAAHVERVVS
+428 TAYRSLAAHVERVVS
-443 TVLQASHPLGAMLL
+443 TILQASHPLGAMLL
-457 AKDEGQLPEP
+457 AKDEEQLPEA
-467 VRRLQALRDS
+467 VRHLQALRDS
-477 PRTPDP
+477 QRPPDP

-512 FLGDLLDVFGAS
+512 FLGDLLDIFGAS

-559 KGIRLLPDSQVPLDM
+559 KGIRLLPDGQVPLDM

-590 VERQELRR
+590 VERQELTR
-598 KSYRRAIVQDG
+598 KSYRRAIVQDR

-620 DTGMSRANLRN
+620 GTGMSRANLRD

-645 AYTKFRTQLGTLTQV
+645 AYTKFRTQFGALTQV

-676 YNLNVQVQAY
+676 YNLNIQMQAEL
-686 SGFVDSGEKHR
+686 GGEGR
-697 GTIGAVGAVIDLTAA
+697 ELAGQGSAFLDLIVAI
-712 GGSHAKLLFGP
+712 GSHTKLLFGS
-723 STAKYLETPRIS
+723 STSIYLESPRLP
-735 VAQISPRWARNLE
+735 VAKISPLWAKNLE
-748 VQTGSPKLGLL
+748 LQTGSPKLGLL
-759 RGLGGAATLFG
+759 RGVGGVATLLG
-770 AGISVWD
+770 TGISVWD

-786 SDAAAAYG
+786 NDAAAAYG

-802 WGAYVLGWIVNP
+802 WGAYALGWIVNP
-814 YALLAGAVL
+814 YALLAGAAL

-836 SDAESIVKKGPFGRQ
+836 SDAETIVKKGPFGRQ

-865 QRFAHLKDPQT
+865 QRFVHLKDPQT

-916 RQAVSRTALSC
+916 RQAVGRTALSC

-974 GTLFGVKRY
+974 GTLLGVKRY

-1010 LPIPQLSPRARYSMR
+1010 LPIPQLSPRARYSVR

-1038 NADQPE
+1038 NTDQPE
-1044 QRLVLPQP
+1044 ERLVLPQP

>member
-30 NVERQDGGILQIPV
+30 NVERQDGAILQIPV

-72 TLGKAGYGDQLPA
+72 ALGRAGYGDQPPA

-90 AGRIYLFQDGKLW
+90 PGRIYLFQDDKLW

-115 EVDLLQGRSQ
+115 EVDLQQGRKQ
-125 RADKRPAVGK
+125 REDQRPAVGK
-135 TQALILV
+135 AQALVLV

-159 SETPWPWS
+159 SETTWPWS

-202 IHQPALVI
+202 IHHPALVI
-210 DHHAQGLRPRD
+210 DHHTEGLRPRD

-232 EFTPAFA
+232 EFTPGFA

-250 QRRQQEL
+250 QRSQQEL
-257 APLLKQAPP
+257 APLLKQVPP
-266 SALPTLEAGED
+266 AALPALEAGED

-296 DSLFALRHAAAQARH
+296 DSLFALRHAASQARH

-334 LSNMLDG
+334 LSSMLEG
-341 PLAKLRGEVD
+341 PLAKLKDEVD
-351 QAELDEAIFAE
+351 QSELDVAIFAG
-362 ERQSCRIHLT
+362 ERQACRVHLT
-372 QQVEHLVALLEGPLH
+372 QQIENLVALLEGPLH
-387 PVLQDWTH
+387 PVLQDWVH
-395 QCDEALL
+395 QRDEALL

-414 LNQLPDRCDALYSG
+414 LNQLPDRCDALYGG
-428 TAYRALAAHVERVVS
+428 TAYRSLAAHVERVVS
-443 TVLQASHPLGAMLL
+443 TILQASHPLGAMLL
-457 AKDEGQLPEP
+457 AKDEEQLPEA
-467 VRRLQALRDS
+467 VRHLQALRDS
-477 PRTPDP
+477 QRPPDP

-512 FLGDLLDVFGAS
+512 FLGDLLDIFGAS

-559 KGIRLLPDSQVPLDM
+559 KGIRLLPDGQVPLDM

-590 VERQELRR
+590 VERQELTR
-598 KSYRRAIVQDG
+598 KSYRRAIVQDR

-620 DTGMSRANLRN
+620 GTGMSRANLRD

-645 AYTKFRTQLGTLTQV
+645 AYTKFRTQFGALTQV

-676 YNLNVQVQAY
+676 YNLNIQMQAEL
-686 SGFVDSGEKHR
+686 GGEGR
-697 GTIGAVGAVIDLTAA
+697 ELAGQGSAFLDLIVAI
-712 GGSHAKLLFGP
+712 GSHTKLLFGS
-723 STAKYLETPRIS
+723 STSIYLESPRLP
-735 VAQISPRWARNLE
+735 VAKISPLWAKNLE
-748 VQTGSPKLGLL
+748 LQTGSPKLGLL
-759 RGLGGAATLFG
+759 RGVGGVATLLG
-770 AGISVWD
+770 TGISVWD

-786 SDAAAAYG
+786 NDAAAAYG

-802 WGAYVLGWIVNP
+802 WGAYALGWIVNP
-814 YALLAGAVL
+814 YALLAGAAL

-836 SDAESIVKKGPFGRQ
+836 SDAETIVKKGPFGRQ

-865 QRFAHLKDPQT
+865 QRFVHLKDPQT

-916 RQAVSRTALSC
+916 RQAVGRTALSC

-974 GTLFGVKRY
+974 GTLLGVKRY

-1010 LPIPQLSPRARYSMR
+1010 LPIPQLSPRARYSVR

-1044 QRLVLPQP
+1044 ERLVLPQP
-1052 SPKSW
+1052 NPKSW